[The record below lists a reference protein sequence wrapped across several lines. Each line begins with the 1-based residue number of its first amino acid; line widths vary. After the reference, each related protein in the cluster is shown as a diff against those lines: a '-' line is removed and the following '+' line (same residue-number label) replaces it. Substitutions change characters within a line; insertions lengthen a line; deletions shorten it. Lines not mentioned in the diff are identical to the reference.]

1 MVVGLNNIYQYLI
14 TVRPAHVR
22 DDTELACHL
31 MLDIMFVTCAKL
43 LIHTRFNLHKLIGT
57 IGLAHS
63 GTFGS
68 HSQTWIVRSTCILS
82 AVVFVFQQHTR
93 INNQISQTDRHHHHH
108 REPTTHSHQQSDQS
122 VQNSSSFFTVVLII
136 QRDVLDDDLGPYHH
150 LSL

>member
-1 MVVGLNNIYQYLI
+1 MDLERNEHPLSPHNPIMNNNNNNNDSSTRIINTNVEDLVVGLNNIYQYLS

-68 HSQTWIVRSTCILS
+68 HSQTCIVRSKDILS

-93 INNQISQTDRHHHHH
+93 INNQISQTD
-108 REPTTHSHQQSDQS
+108 
-122 VQNSSSFFTVVLII
+122 
-136 QRDVLDDDLGPYHH
+136 
-150 LSL
+150 